1 MSERSESHYDGTTP
15 SDRLVRYKWSLSGE
29 DSRIGEE
36 RADDLYATALLKLDD
51 LLESQGVGSS
61 HERNVILGGVVPGPY
76 DLYGGSSR
84 FDDWL
89 DMLRLIPVRLLQR
102 EFPQLESYT
111 TRYITELFDTALP
124 EDSKHGMNCIGSDPE
139 REACDKADVC
149 PARVLREV
157 SLRQLGLLIFDR
169 HTYDKSATSDL
180 EHVNDM
186 IDGFSYHL
194 TNYRLIDERTLVVIT
209 DEMNT
214 VAHDFFV
221 AISEPRHRR
230 ED

>member
-1 MSERSESHYDGTTP
+1 MSERSESYYDGTTP

-36 RADDLYATALLKLDD
+36 RADDLYAAALLKLDD
-51 LLESQGVGSS
+51 LLESQGVTSS
-61 HERNVILGGVVPGPY
+61 HERNVILGGLVPGPFEI
-76 DLYGGSSR
+76 YGTGDT

-89 DMLRLIPVRLLQR
+89 VALRLIPVRLLQK
-102 EFPQLESYT
+102 EFPQLENYT
-111 TRYITELFDTALP
+111 SRYITELFDTALP
-124 EDSKHGMNCIGSDPE
+124 EGTKHGADCIGSDPE
-139 REACDKADVC
+139 REACDKSDAC

-157 SLRQLGLLIFDR
+157 SLKQLGLLIFDR
-169 HTYDKSATSDL
+169 HTYDKSDTADL

-186 IDGFSYHL
+186 IDSLSHHL
-194 TNYRLIDERTLVVIT
+194 TNYELIDERTLVVIT
-209 DEMNT
+209 DEMNK
-214 VAHDFFV
+214 VARDFFV